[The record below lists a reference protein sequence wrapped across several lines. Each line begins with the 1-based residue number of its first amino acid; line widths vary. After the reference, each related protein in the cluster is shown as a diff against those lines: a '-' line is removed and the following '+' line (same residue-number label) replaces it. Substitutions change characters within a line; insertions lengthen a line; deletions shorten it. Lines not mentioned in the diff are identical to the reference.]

1 MNGTTTT
8 TSGGAGDEQWSADAP
23 SSEEPQLLATAVG
36 DQCANCGAQL
46 AGDQRY
52 CVECGERRGKSRYPV
67 SGSAASSGATSM
79 RGGGRRRPRMTANGT
94 LIAGVGTLLLA
105 MGVGVLI
112 GRSSNSSASKG
123 VQVVTVAGSGAAT
136 GAPPTTASTP
146 TSTTTP
152 SSGSATSHT
161 KPGAKVTSAK
171 SAKSSLQ
178 AKLPAKAKVI
188 PKKLASKVAKVGS
201 KCSSGGTFT
210 GTYFGSGASK
220 TGCSK

>member
-1 MNGTTTT
+1 MDGTTTT
-8 TSGGAGDEQWSADAP
+8 TSGGAGDEQWSAGAP
-23 SSEEPQLLATAVG
+23 SSDQPQLLTTAVG

-112 GRSSNSSASKG
+112 GRSSNSSASKAG
-123 VQVVTVAGSGAAT
+123 VQVVTVAGSGATT
-136 GAPPTTASTP
+136 GAAPTTASTP

-152 SSGSATSHT
+152 SSGSTTSHS
-161 KPGAKVTSAK
+161 KPGAKVTAK

-178 AKLPAKAKVI
+178 AKLPPKAKVI